1 MVFRIKKIAFFW
13 LLLCWVSSFS
23 QTDKS
28 EQQREVERYVSQGYK
43 AANDDDFHHAEANY
57 RTAVGKDEKHT
68 VASYNLGTL
77 YYENEKNDEA
87 LDRFAQATEVATTK
101 DERHKAYHNLG
112 NALMNQKNYSGAV
125 EAYKNALRN
134 NPNDDETRYNL
145 ALAKK
150 MLEENPNEDGG
161 GGDNQDQEDQQ
172 QQDQNQEDKGDQE
185 ENKDNQEGDQENENN
200 EGDDKEDDNQGDD
213 KEDKGKPDEQNKN
226 EENQAPP
233 QPKEGQLSPQQI
245 QSLLEAMNNEEKKV
259 QEKLNLEK
267 QKGTP
272 TKSEKDW

>member
-1 MVFRIKKIAFFW
+1 KIAVFG

-28 EQQREVERYVSQGYK
+28 EQKREIERYVSQGYK
-43 AANDDDFHHAEANY
+43 AANDDDFHNAEANY

-101 DERHKAYHNLG
+101 DEKHKAYHNLG

-134 NPNDDETRYNL
+134 NPNDDQTRYNL

-150 MLEENPNEDGG
+150 MLEENP
-161 GGDNQDQEDQQ
+161 
-172 QQDQNQEDKGDQE
+172 
-185 ENKDNQEGDQENENN
+185 
-200 EGDDKEDDNQGDD
+200 
-213 KEDKGKPDEQNKN
+213 
-226 EENQAPP
+226 
-233 QPKEGQLSPQQI
+233 
-245 QSLLEAMNNEEKKV
+245 
-259 QEKLNLEK
+259 
-267 QKGTP
+267 
-272 TKSEKDW
+272 